1 MTGHIHF
8 DVMEQG
14 VAIECKLEEVSIL
27 DKIMLV
33 NGMLNALE
41 IDTSN
46 IEEAGMICAMACAV
60 GNKAQQKISVDGNA
74 LAMLKA
80 LKEKHKQEAETE
92 GEG

>member
-1 MTGHIHF
+1 MTGHVHF
-8 DVMEQG
+8 DATQQG
-14 VAIECKLEEVSIL
+14 VAIECKLEKVNIL

-46 IEEAGMICAMACAV
+46 MEEAATICAMACAV
-60 GNKAQQKISVDGNA
+60 GNKAQQKISVDGNM

-80 LKEKHKQEAETE
+80 LKERHEQEA